1 VVLVEVSVVEEGV
14 ALLLVEEVEPP
25 GFVTLR
31 MAMSCELRLN
41 DTLVPLPVFP
51 V

>member
-1 VVLVEVSVVEEGV
+1 VVLVGLVEVEVEEGGV
-14 ALLLVEEVEPP
+14 VEPPP

-31 MAMSCELRLN
+31 MAMSCEARLN
-41 DTLVPLPVFP
+41 DTPVPLPVLP

>member
-1 VVLVEVSVVEEGV
+1 MVLVEVAAAEEGV
-14 ALLLVEEVEPP
+14 EEVKPP

-31 MAMSCELRLN
+31 MAMSCEARLN